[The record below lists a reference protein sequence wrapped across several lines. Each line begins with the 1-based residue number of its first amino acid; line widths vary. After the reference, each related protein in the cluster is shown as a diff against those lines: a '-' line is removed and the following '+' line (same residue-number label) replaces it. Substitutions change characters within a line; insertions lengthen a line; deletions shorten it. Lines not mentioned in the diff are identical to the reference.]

1 MCSSDLEKKGTIVS
15 GKTFVGDVKG
25 QLAKNC
31 FVKDG
36 DNLYY
41 IDKYGEM
48 IKNESLEIEFDK
60 TEETYKIV
68 FGSNGKAITGK
79 DAGDK
84 VKAGKTYTVDDAVET
99 EILGVKINVFK

>member
-1 MCSSDLEKKGTIVS
+1 
-15 GKTFVGDVKG
+15 
-25 QLAKNC
+25 
-31 FVKDG
+31 
-36 DNLYY
+36 
-41 IDKYGEM
+41 M

-84 VKAGKTYTVDDAVET
+84 VKATKTNDPDIDVTYKWSDKKSEAGWTWTGET
-99 EILGVKINVFK
+99 KEM